1 MIIGTET
8 GIGPVLRVLRH
19 FIERQPFC
27 QIKFASGEQALV
39 LVAGM
44 PAPSV
49 ELVRLS
55 LGGLVPWQTIWEYNP
70 MRAGGYSDYIH
81 KLKCIFSPTIGRFD
95 DSVHYIRDA
104 LLTCQSIDEA
114 RTLLLERERRANS
127 ATSEVSVDFPKDE
140 PKSIT
145 NNGDRKLRNHAYPS
159 GSSPERAK
167 ISEVP
172 NRGSVLKSTAN
183 IDKEAVRWSLSW
195 LPDGRCNSFTRET
208 ILLFAPPTSGV
219 YGLFNFD
226 SQLFHRGVDEHPEG
240 LATPRKRNRFS
251 ISALTADGIYF

>member
-49 ELVRLS
+49 ELIRLS

-81 KLKCIFSPTIGRFD
+81 QLKWIFSPTIGRSD
-95 DSVHYIRDA
+95 ESVHYIRDA
-104 LLTCQSIDEA
+104 LLPCQSIDEA
-114 RTLLLERERRANS
+114 RTLLLERERGVNS
-127 ATSEVSVDFPKDE
+127 ATAEVSVDFPKYE

-145 NNGDRKLRNHAYPS
+145 NSGDRKVRNHAHPS
-159 GSSPERAK
+159 GPSPEKAWTSK
-167 ISEVP
+167 P
-172 NRGSVLKSTAN
+172 MP
-183 IDKEAVRWSLSW
+183 VRVTLIAALS
-195 LPDGRCNSFTRET
+195 
-208 ILLFAPPTSGV
+208 
-219 YGLFNFD
+219 
-226 SQLFHRGVDEHPEG
+226 
-240 LATPRKRNRFS
+240 
-251 ISALTADGIYF
+251 